1 MARARPSAEL
11 PPAEALPAGTLEVLL
26 RLVARSPARLGA
38 GRLVCVDGP
47 SGSGKTT
54 AAAAL
59 ARALAGAGHAVVEL
73 HMDDQYDGWDGL
85 GAAPGRVARDVVEP
99 LADGRAG
106 RYRRYDWHAGAF
118 AEEHEVAAVGPRGV
132 LVLEGV
138 GSGAAPLAPYRSL
151 LVWVEAPAALRLR
164 RGIERDGEAAAE
176 HLRAWSRTET
186 VHFGAHGTRTAADL
200 RLDAHGRVTG

>member
-1 MARARPSAEL
+1 M
-11 PPAEALPAGTLEVLL
+11 ALPAGTLEVLL
-26 RLVARSPARLGA
+26 RLVAGSPARLGA

-54 AAAAL
+54 AAASFAQ
-59 ARALAGAGHAVVEL
+59 ALAGAGHAVVEL

-85 GAAPGRVARDVVEP
+85 GAAPGRVAADVVEP

-106 RYRRYDWHAGAF
+106 RYRRYDWHTGAF
-118 AEEHEVAAVGPRGV
+118 AEEHEVPPVGPRSVV
-132 LVLEGV
+132 LLEGV
-138 GSGAAPLAPYRSL
+138 GSGAAPLAAYRSV

-176 HLRAWSRTET
+176 HLRAWSRAET
-186 VHFGAHGTRTAADL
+186 VHFGAHGTRTAADV
-200 RLDAHGRVTG
+200 RLDAHGRVVR